1 MSDPIRLAV
10 LVYGLV
16 LRLYPRRFREEFGAE
31 MEAVFAA
38 RLREAHDK
46 RAGLAGICLHE
57 AGGLL
62 AGLVR
67 EHLATLS
74 ERRGQMK
81 HNTSV
86 ALVLILGG
94 VLLLLR
100 RPVASYF
107 CNLAVPTGGGLG
119 NHVAC
124 GIYFHQAGSNLVTAL
139 GYVLLAAAL
148 VLVVQ
153 TRLHRRRQQ

>member
-1 MSDPIRLAV
+1 MSEPIRLAV
-10 LVYGLV
+10 LVYRFLV
-16 LRLYPRRFREEFGAE
+16 RLYPRRFREEFGAE
-31 MEAVFAA
+31 MEAVFVA

-46 RAGLAGICLHE
+46 KAGLARICLHE

-62 AGLVR
+62 AALVH

-86 ALVLILGG
+86 ALALILGG

-124 GIYFHQAGSNLVTAL
+124 GIYFQQAGSNLVTAL

-148 VLVVQ
+148 LLIFR
-153 TRLHRRRQQ
+153 TTLLRRRAR